1 MKMLLI
7 KYVDHLSRPGTLQA
21 DVWGETALEVA
32 KMAAQGAWLACQLK
46 IWTCTFMANHE
57 ILPWNIYGQWNI
69 SLLEDE
75 DLAQKIH
82 LHLQGIGKFV
92 KAMDIVH
99 YLDTP
104 EMKASLK
111 LKKNISCVMAQ

>member
-21 DVWGETALEVA
+21 DVWGATAVEVEN
-32 KMAAQGAWLACQLK
+32 MAAWGAWLARQLK
-46 IWTCTFMANHE
+46 IWTCTFMADHE